1 MKLKI
6 LHIMSQME
14 LTGAEVYALA
24 LADHQHAS
32 GHDVVVMADELHIP
46 TKARFES
53 CPIYDRSYPAR
64 LRNMARLRKFVLENG
79 IDVVHAHSRAAS
91 WVASYAL
98 KLTKVPLISTVHG
111 RQHWHGRL
119 KKNDV
124 YGDKVIAVCENIRSH
139 LVHEFGLRNG
149 KVVTLGNPIEWE
161 QQLTPTLNDKLY
173 VTVLGRTTGPK
184 GERASRI
191 LEDVVP
197 ILLREFPYLHVLF
210 SGGPFAKLPQR
221 SQDAYHELS
230 QLHGDRIKFL
240 TSNEEFWKCLLSSD
254 IVVASGRIAAE
265 SLGRGLPTFAVG
277 EAIVHGMIDESNLD
291 EAIRSNFGDVQAQ
304 RLDEYPFDTY
314 EIAGELSRCIRASF
328 KKKQSGDFL
337 RVAEPIVSRVRR
349 HYDAPKIFHHVERI
363 YRLNIFKSHIARPIP
378 VLMYHKVPDRPL
390 ETKHKIFVTKA
401 TFRRQMQTLKKRGF
415 TTLDFHDLKNFL
427 DQSRSLASFP
437 KKPILLTFDD
447 GYKDNLE
454 NAAPILKEFGFKGT
468 VFVLSDRS
476 MAHNEWDTSTDPT
489 EPRHEL
495 MNREQIQQCST
506 LGLSVGSHGRSHRD
520 LTTLSR
526 EESWDEIRLSKLE
539 LENQLQAKIVAFAY
553 PYGKYDSLR
562 EQQTFEAGYDFAVA
576 TDSGALRLEENPYA
590 IFRVNIFPHDLGLR
604 FLKKISS
611 FYRQY
616 YFLKRGH

>member
-64 LRNMARLRKFVLENG
+64 VRNLARLRKFVLEND

-98 KLTKVPLISTVHG
+98 KFTKIPLISTVHG
-111 RQHWHGRL
+111 RQHWHGRF

-124 YGDKVIAVCENIRSH
+124 YGDKVIAVCENIRTH
-139 LVHEFGLRNG
+139 LVHEFGLRSG

-161 QQLTPTLNDKLY
+161 QQLTPTINDKLY
-173 VTVLGRTTGPK
+173 LTVLGRTTGPK

-197 ILLREFPYLHVLF
+197 ILLREFPYLHVQF
-210 SGGPFAKLPQR
+210 SGGPFAKLPVG
-221 SQDAYHELS
+221 SQNAYHELVK
-230 QLHGDRIKFL
+230 LHGERIKFL

-277 EAIVHGMIDESNLD
+277 EAIVHGMIQDQNLD
-291 EAIRSNFGDVQAQ
+291 DAIRSNFGDVQAQ
-304 RLDEYPFDTY
+304 RLDAYPFDTY
-314 EIAGELSRCIRASF
+314 EIAAELSRCIRASF
-328 KKKQSGDFL
+328 QKKQAGEFL
-337 RVAEPIVSRVRR
+337 RVNDSIVNRVRR
-349 HYDAPKIFHHVERI
+349 HYDAPKIFHRVERI
-363 YRLNIFKSHIARPIP
+363 YRLNIFKARVPRPIP
-378 VLMYHKVPDRPL
+378 VLMYHKVPERPI
-390 ETKHKIFVTKA
+390 ETKHKIFVTKG
-401 TFRRQMQTLKKRGF
+401 TFRRQMQILKKRGF
-415 TTLDFHDLKNFL
+415 TTLDFHDLKRYL
-427 DQSRSLASFP
+427 EESRQLENFP

-468 VFVLSDRS
+468 VFVLSDR
-476 MAHNEWDTSTDPT
+476 AVTHNVWDTSVDPS

-495 MNREQIQQCST
+495 MNTEQIQLCASQ
-506 LGLSVGSHGRSHRD
+506 GLSVGSHGRSHRD
-520 LTTLSR
+520 LTSLPV
-526 EESWDEIRLSKLE
+526 EESWDEIRQSKLE
-539 LENQLQAKIVAFAY
+539 LENQLKSKIVAFAY

-590 IFRVNIFPHDLGLR
+590 IFRVNIFPQDLGLK
-604 FLKKISS
+604 FVKKISS
-611 FYRQY
+611 FYRRY
-616 YFLKRGH
+616 YLLKRGK